1 VTADERVSGPCSTGS
16 EQGAAPVEFVRPHV
30 QPLVALLRG
39 YQRWISPA
47 LPPTCRFYPT
57 CSAYAVEALQVHGLL
72 RGVALTAW
80 RLLRCAPWHP
90 GGIDP
95 VPQGRRGRT
104 APPAG
109 RTTDPRT
116 RSAHTRRA
124 QSRRAQSRRAR
135 SRRAEHHEEQAP
147 C

>member
-1 VTADERVSGPCSTGS
+1 MSDGARRGPVARVMIG
-16 EQGAAPVEFVRPHV
+16 
-30 QPLVALLRG
+30 LLRF

-57 CSAYAVEALQVHGLL
+57 CSAYAIEALQVHGPLW
-72 RGVALTAW
+72 GSWLTVR

-95 VPQGRRGRT
+95 VPPR
-104 APPAG
+104 
-109 RTTDPRT
+109 RT
-116 RSAHTRRA
+116 RSARP
-124 QSRRAQSRRAR
+124 
-135 SRRAEHHEEQAP
+135 HHEEQAP